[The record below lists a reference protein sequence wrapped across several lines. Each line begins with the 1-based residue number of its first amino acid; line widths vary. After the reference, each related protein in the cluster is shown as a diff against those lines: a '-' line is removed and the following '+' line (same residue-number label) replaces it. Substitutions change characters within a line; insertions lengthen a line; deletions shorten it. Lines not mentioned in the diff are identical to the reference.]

1 MALELKQQL
10 KLSQQLLMTPQLQQ
24 AIKLLQLS
32 RLELVDTVQHEL
44 MENPFLEE
52 GEDSPLESRGG
63 VDAVAGAESSERH
76 EEHDAYDKDIAGSA
90 DWEDYL
96 GDLSS
101 APKLASSREYELS
114 EEISSLEARH
124 AAKPTLESHLMWQL
138 RLSSLSDE
146 QKEIGELVIGN
157 LDRVALV
164 SFIDR
169 ILIYDD
175 FRVEIVFK
183 YRQEMEKV
191 ARLFDVA
198 NEKNAEPVYT
208 MVDGLPV
215 IELKEAV

>member
-1 MALELKQQL
+1 
-10 KLSQQLLMTPQLQQ
+10 
-24 AIKLLQLS
+24 
-32 RLELVDTVQHEL
+32 

-157 LDRVALV
+157 LDSAGYLRASNEEIAELGRVSPSEV
-164 SFIDR
+164 
-169 ILIYDD
+169 
-175 FRVEIVFK
+175 
-183 YRQEMEKV
+183 
-191 ARLFDVA
+191 
-198 NEKNAEPVYT
+198 EPV
-208 MVDGLPV
+208 VRAVQRFDPV
-215 IELKEAV
+215 GVASRSPQECLLVQIEVLKYDRDPILDDLCASIWRIWKTGVISRFCASSGWIWTRSRNTLT

>member
-146 QKEIGELVIGN
+146 QKEGLRAI
-157 LDRVALV
+157 R
-164 SFIDR
+164 
-169 ILIYDD
+169 
-175 FRVEIVFK
+175 
-183 YRQEMEKV
+183 KV
-191 ARLFDVA
+191 LASTT
-198 NEKNAEPVYT
+198 N
-208 MVDGLPV
+208 G
-215 IELKEAV
+215 EAVVQLIDMMQKTHCNADLLNRLQDWITLWEKSGYLKR